1 MKLGIVAVLVIMLFA
16 SFALGKYPVAPD
28 ELVKN
33 VAAQITVGVY
43 NLFNDPDIV
52 STDGLYGKDQPT
64 FENIAEQNLFYPS
77 QSPSDENIT
86 DPVET
91 PAVLAFTYGSQKST
105 IEAVSDTAQAA
116 AASMNTYPLAK
127 VFRGW
132 KADETGTIN
141 APGWRLA
148 TGVITVNLQTTHA
161 SKIFS
166 DVEADSWYEDA
177 VTFCNFTGFMTG
189 YADTDLFGP
198 SNALTRAEF
207 ATVLYRIMNP
217 DAASADFT
225 NVKNET
231 NLPDVEDGK
240 FYTPAANWAV
250 AEGIISGVDG
260 KEFQPNTPCDRQ
272 TMCVILSRLFKAVN
286 PSMDKLNAMPDA
298 EGVAVWAT
306 EGVAWALNEGVISGV
321 DVEGTR
327 YIQADT
333 VLSRAMAA
341 QVVANSC
348 YNGLF

>member
-1 MKLGIVAVLVIMLFA
+1 
-16 SFALGKYPVAPD
+16 
-28 ELVKN
+28 
-33 VAAQITVGVY
+33 
-43 NLFNDPDIV
+43 
-52 STDGLYGKDQPT
+52 
-64 FENIAEQNLFYPS
+64 
-77 QSPSDENIT
+77 
-86 DPVET
+86 
-91 PAVLAFTYGSQKST
+91 
-105 IEAVSDTAQAA
+105 
-116 AASMNTYPLAK
+116 MNAYPLAK

-132 KADETGTIN
+132 KADEAGTIN

-148 TGVITVNLQTTHA
+148 TGVVTVNLQTTHA

-166 DVEADSWYEDA
+166 
-177 VTFCNFTGFMTG
+177 
-189 YADTDLFGP
+189 
-198 SNALTRAEF
+198 
-207 ATVLYRIMNP
+207 
-217 DAASADFT
+217 
-225 NVKNET
+225 
-231 NLPDVEDGK
+231 DVEDGK

-272 TMCVILSRLFKAVN
+272 TMCVILSRLFKAEN

-348 YNGLF
+348 YSGLF

>member
-1 MKLGIVAVLVIMLFA
+1 MQKSTESVTTPDFSEEYREAQKTLDKRIPLGVKLGIVAVLIIMLFA

-91 PAVLAFTYGSQKST
+91 PAVLSFTYGSQKSDG
-105 IEAVSDTAQAA
+105 EAVSNTAQAA

-132 KADETGTIN
+132 KADEAGTIN
-141 APGWRLA
+141 APGWRLV
-148 TGVITVNLQTTHA
+148 TGVVTVNLQTTHA

-166 DVEADSWYEDA
+166 
-177 VTFCNFTGFMTG
+177 G
-189 YADTDLFGP
+189 
-198 SNALTRAEF
+198 
-207 ATVLYRIMNP
+207 
-217 DAASADFT
+217 
-225 NVKNET
+225 
-231 NLPDVEDGK
+231 VEDGK

-250 AEGIISGVDG
+250 AEGIITGVDG

-272 TMCVILSRLFKAVN
+272 TMCVILSRLFKAEN

-321 DVEGTR
+321 DVDGTR

-333 VLSRAMAA
+333 ILSRAMAA

-348 YNGLF
+348 YSGLF